1 MGRTE
6 EQNTGLL
13 AFKNHWVSQTQ
24 RLVYWRFPH
33 SASLDSLNSWK
44 LRTAKRVFSLM
55 PDGLRTI
62 AGKLLYRHI
71 G

>member
-6 EQNTGLL
+6 EENAGLL
-13 AFKNHWVSQTQ
+13 AFKNHWVAQPQ
-24 RLVYWRFPH
+24 RLVYWRFPDI
-33 SASLDSLNSWK
+33 SSFDPNKGWK
-44 LRTAKRVFSLM
+44 LELAKHVFSSM

-62 AGKLLYRHI
+62 AGKLIYRHI